1 MKVEVISDKVG
12 NPGDVIE
19 LNPDEINV
27 DALIEGGFVKPH
39 KTPTKKDKE

>member
-12 NPGDVIE
+12 EPGAVIDLDPAE
-19 LNPDEINV
+19 VNV

>member
-12 NPGDVIE
+12 NPGDVID
-19 LNPDEINV
+19 LNSDEINV

>member
-1 MKVEVISDKVG
+1 MKFEIISDKVG
-12 NPGDVIE
+12 KPGDVIE
-19 LNPDEINV
+19 LDPNEINV